1 VQSKSFRSILASLT
15 LIALATPALA
25 AEVSDERKAKAT
37 KLTNQAVDL
46 KGPANAQKSAELL
59 WQAAALDP
67 NDAIIQ
73 YDLGLSFVE
82 LKRHQEAWKCFQK
95 AVTLNPSLAYAWVQ
109 LAQAYANCGDLK
121 RATAMVEDNK
131 RRFPRDAEAL
141 AINEELRKELA
152 LRMASTTKAGVN
164 SQSLEII
171 RQEAATAPSDKQKK
185 GYYAWALT
193 KAKDYKNALMQ
204 YKSLVAEEPSN
215 ADYLKGMMWCQ
226 TLAGDLEGLQA
237 SRQMY
242 VDRFP
247 KASDVS
253 TIKDEIK
260 YYADDFKRIRAQE
273 AGKAN
278 ESDKDYRV
286 YGPERMP
293 VKVCVPDI
301 WRSKIVWSAGGTA
314 AKDGPDYAKLV
325 EQAFNTWGDASGGVL
340 KFRFVPLPTDSDLSC
355 DWTDDRSKL
364 VHSFAS
370 GVTVGGTNSSGQRT
384 SKIFLLIKPGDKT
397 FDKNEFYTTALH
409 EIGHSLGLGH
419 SSSPSDVMYFAS
431 SSATDLSVNDRSR
444 MRALYCR

>member
-1 VQSKSFRSILASLT
+1 MSSQTLRISLASLVSVY
-15 LIALATPALA
+15 LASPALA
-25 AEVSDERKAKAT
+25 AEVSAERKDKAVE
-37 KLTNQAVDL
+37 LANQGVQFLQAE
-46 KGPANAQKSAELL
+46 NAQKGAELL

-67 NDAIIQ
+67 NQADIQ
-73 YDLGLSFVE
+73 YDLGLAFAQ
-82 LKRHQEAWKCFQK
+82 LKRYKEAWQCFQK
-95 AVTLNPSLAYAWVQ
+95 AVILDPKLAKAWIQ
-109 LAQAYANCGDLK
+109 LAQAYAYCGDLK
-121 RATAMVEDNK
+121 RATALVEDNK
-131 RRFPRDAEAL
+131 KRFPQDTAAL
-141 AINEELRKELA
+141 AINEELRKKLA
-152 LRMASTTKAGVN
+152 RWTAGTTNAVID
-164 SQSLEII
+164 SQSLETI
-171 RQEAATAPSDKQKK
+171 RQEAAAAPSDKQKK
-185 GYYAWALT
+185 SHYAWALT

-273 AGKAN
+273 SGKAN
-278 ESDKDYRV
+278 ESDRDYRV

-301 WRSKIVWSAGGTA
+301 WRSKIVWSAGGTTG
-314 AKDGPDYAKLV
+314 KDGPDYAKLV
-325 EQAFNTWGDASGGVL
+325 EQAFNTWGDASGGAL

-355 DWTDDRSKL
+355 EWTDDKSKL

-397 FDKNEFYTTALH
+397 FDKSEFYKTALH

-419 SSSPSDVMYFAS
+419 SSSTNDVMYFAS
-431 SSATDLSVNDRSR
+431 SSATDLSANDRSR

>member
-1 VQSKSFRSILASLT
+1 MHSKSFRSILASLILIT
-15 LIALATPALA
+15 LASPALA
-25 AEVSDERKAKAT
+25 AEVSYERQVKAT
-37 KLTNQAVDL
+37 ELTNQAVQFL
-46 KGPANAQKSAELL
+46 RAANAQKSAELL

-73 YDLGLSFVE
+73 YDLGLSFAK
-82 LKRHQEAWKCFQK
+82 LKRYQEGWKCFQR
-95 AVTLNPSLAYAWVQ
+95 AVILDPKMADAWIQ
-109 LAQAYANCGDLK
+109 LAQAYADCGDLK
-121 RATAMVEDNK
+121 RATAMAEDNK
-131 RRFPRDAEAL
+131 KRFPQDAAAL
-141 AINEELRKELA
+141 ALNDDLRKQLA
-152 LRMASTTKAGVN
+152 LRAASTTKAGVN

-171 RQEAATAPSDKQKK
+171 RQEASAAPSDKQKK
-185 GYYAWALT
+185 SQYAWALT

-237 SRQMY
+237 SRQLY

-247 KASDVS
+247 KASDVG

-355 DWTDDRSKL
+355 EWTDDKSKL

-397 FDKNEFYTTALH
+397 FDKSEFYTTALH

-419 SSSPSDVMYFAS
+419 SSSPNDVMYFAS
-431 SSATDLSVNDRSR
+431 SSATDLSANDRSR

>member
-1 VQSKSFRSILASLT
+1 VPSNSILSILASLT
-15 LIALATPALA
+15 LSTLTAPALA
-25 AEVSDERKAKAT
+25 AEVSYERQVKAAE
-37 KLTNQAVDL
+37 LTNQAVQFL
-46 KGPANAQKSAELL
+46 RAENAQKSAELL

-67 NDAIIQ
+67 NDAIVQ
-73 YDLGLSFVE
+73 YDLGLSFAK
-82 LKRHQEAWKCFQK
+82 LKRYQEAWKCFQK
-95 AVTLNPSLAYAWVQ
+95 AVILDPKMSDAWIQ
-109 LAQAYANCGDLK
+109 LAQAYAYCGDLK
-121 RATAMVEDNK
+121 RATAMVEENRK
-131 RRFPRDAEAL
+131 RFPRDAAAL
-141 AINEELRKELA
+141 SLNEELRKQLA
-152 LRMASTTKAGVN
+152 LQTASGTKDGVN

-185 GYYAWALT
+185 SHYAWALT
-193 KAKDYKNALMQ
+193 KAKDYKNALLQ

-215 ADYLKGMMWCQ
+215 ADYLKGLMWCQ

-247 KASDVS
+247 KASDVG

-273 AGKAN
+273 AGNAN

-301 WRSKIVWSAGGTA
+301 WRSKIVWSAGGAA

-325 EQAFNTWGDASGGVL
+325 EQAFNKWGEASGGVL
-340 KFRFVPLPTDSDLSC
+340 KFRFVPLATDSDLSC
-355 DWTDDRSKL
+355 EWTDDKSKL

-370 GVTVGGTNSSGQRT
+370 GVTVGGINSAGQRT
-384 SKIFLLIKPGDKT
+384 AKIFLLIRPGDKT
-397 FDKNEFYTTALH
+397 FDKSEFYKTALH

-419 SSSPSDVMYFAS
+419 SSNTNDVMYFSS
-431 SSATDLSVNDRSR
+431 SSATDLSANDSNR

>member
-1 VQSKSFRSILASLT
+1 MSSQTLRISLASLVSVY
-15 LIALATPALA
+15 LASPALA
-25 AEVSDERKAKAT
+25 ADVSKERKDK
-37 KLTNQAVDL
+37 AVDL
-46 KGPANAQKSAELL
+46 ANQGVQFLQAENAQKSAELL

-67 NDAIIQ
+67 NQADIQ
-73 YDLGLSFVE
+73 YDLGLSFAM
-82 LKRHQEAWKCFQK
+82 LKRYKEAWQCFQK
-95 AVTLNPSLAYAWVQ
+95 AVILDPKMANAWIQ
-109 LAQAYANCGDLK
+109 LAQAYAFCGDLK

-131 RRFPRDAEAL
+131 KRFPQDAAAL
-141 AINEELRKELA
+141 AINEELRKKLA
-152 LRMASTTKAGVN
+152 RWTASTTNAGID
-164 SQSLEII
+164 SQSLETI
-171 RQEAATAPSDKQKK
+171 RQEAAAAPRDKQKK
-185 GYYAWALT
+185 SHYAWALT
-193 KAKDYKNALMQ
+193 KAKDYKNALLQ
-204 YKSLVAEEPSN
+204 YKSLIAEEPSN

-301 WRSKIVWSAGGTA
+301 WRSKIVWSAGGA
-314 AKDGPDYAKLV
+314 PAKDGTDYAKLV
-325 EQAFNTWGDASGGVL
+325 EQAFNAWGDASGGVL

-355 DWTDDRSKL
+355 EWTDDKSKL

-384 SKIFLLIKPGDKT
+384 SKIYLLIKSGDKT
-397 FDKNEFYTTALH
+397 FDKSAFYTTALH

-431 SSATDLSVNDRSR
+431 SSATDLSANDRSR

>member
-1 VQSKSFRSILASLT
+1 VPSKSFRSILASLISIT
-15 LIALATPALA
+15 LASPVFA
-25 AEVSDERKAKAT
+25 AEVSNERKEK
-37 KLTNQAVDL
+37 AVDL
-46 KGPANAQKSAELL
+46 ANQGVQFLRAANAQKSAELL

-67 NDAIIQ
+67 NQADIQ
-73 YDLGLSFVE
+73 YDLGLSFAM
-82 LKRHQEAWKCFQK
+82 LKRYKEAWQCFQK
-95 AVTLNPSLAYAWVQ
+95 AVILDPKMANAWIQ
-109 LAQAYANCGDLK
+109 LAQAYAYCGDLN

-131 RRFPRDAEAL
+131 KRFPQDTVAL
-141 AINEELRKELA
+141 AINEELRKKLA
-152 LRMASTTKAGVN
+152 RWKAGPTNVAID
-164 SQSLEII
+164 SQSLETI
-171 RQEAATAPSDKQKK
+171 RQEAASAPNDKQKK
-185 GYYAWALT
+185 SHYAWALT

-204 YKSLVAEEPSN
+204 YKSLVAEEPTN

-226 TLAGDLEGLQA
+226 TLAGDLEGLQT

-397 FDKNEFYTTALH
+397 FDKSEFYTTALH

-419 SSSPSDVMYFAS
+419 SSSPNDVMYFAS
-431 SSATDLSVNDRSR
+431 SSATDLSANDRSR
-444 MRALYCR
+444 IRALYCR